1 MFSEFASKISRT
13 ELRDDVGEFSLLA
26 ANSAGDIIEL
36 ASVCK
41 LALLVDKSCPQL
53 LNAMD
58 ATTGNKIENDFFISG
73 LS

>member
-26 ANSAGDIIEL
+26 ANSAGVIIEL
-36 ASVCK
+36 VSVCK
-41 LALLVDKSCPQL
+41 LALLVDKTCPQL

-58 ATTGNKIENDFFISG
+58 ATIGNKIENDFFISG